1 MGYLMRF
8 FVISTASVSLYQLEE
23 AMQRVDARYRLANT
37 DIPDIADL
45 LFDDTLLAVLEI
57 NRPGDDMFEDDLAEF
72 DEIVG
77 PDSDP
82 ATVRVREVLQQTKAL
97 VVAEVFWEGT
107 EADAALEKLD
117 PLWNWLFQNVRGLA
131 QADTEGFYD
140 SSGLV
145 LERRFTL

>member
-8 FVISTASVSLYQLEE
+8 FVVSTAKPTLNQLGE
-23 AMQRVDARYRLANT
+23 ALHRVDSRYQLANT
-37 DIPDIADL
+37 DVPDIADL
-45 LFDDTLLAVLEI
+45 LFDGTLLAVLEI

-72 DEIVG
+72 DEMVG
-77 PDSDP
+77 QDSDP

-97 VVAEVFWEGT
+97 VVAEVFWDGT
-107 EADAALEKLD
+107 EAEAALEKLD
-117 PLWNWLFQNVRGLA
+117 PLWNWLFQHVQGLA

>member
-8 FVISTASVSLYQLEE
+8 FVTDKMDLTLQYLGNALQL
-23 AMQRVDARYRLANT
+23 VDARYQLANT
-37 DIPDIADL
+37 DVPDIADL
-45 LFDDTLLAVLEI
+45 LFDGTQLAVLEI

-72 DEIVG
+72 DEMVG
-77 PDSDP
+77 PDHDP
-82 ATVRVREVLQQTKAL
+82 ATTRVREVLHQTKAL

-107 EADAALEKLD
+107 ESEAALEKLD
-117 PLWNWLFQNVRGLA
+117 PLWNWLFQHVQGLA